1 MMRLLFAI
9 ALTVIAQHVG
19 SAAAQS
25 FPSRPVTIIAPFPAG
40 GPLDTIARIIAEPM
54 REALGQPVV
63 IENVPGAG
71 GNLGIGRLA
80 RAEADGHTV
89 GIGQWS
95 THVVNPVTYTLPYN
109 IETDFEPVALLTIT
123 PQLIIARKDFPAAD
137 IKDLIA
143 WLKANPDKATAAT
156 VGAAGGAQVSAMY
169 FQKETGTQFRFVP
182 YRGGAP
188 AVQDMVS
195 GRVDL
200 MFDQAANALGPVR
213 GGTVKA
219 YAVMS
224 KARWPAL
231 PDVPAI
237 DESGVP
243 GLYVSYWHA
252 LWAPKGTPKD
262 VLAKLNAAA
271 VHALADPNARKRLGE
286 VGQDIWPRDQQTP
299 AALTAYHKAE
309 IEKWWPIIRAAGL
322 KAQ

>member
-1 MMRLLFAI
+1 MKRILFAI
-9 ALTVIAQHVG
+9 ALIASVQNVG
-19 SAAAQS
+19 GAAAQS

-71 GNLGIGRLA
+71 GNLGIG
-80 RAEADGHTV
+80 
-89 GIGQWS
+89 QWS
-95 THVVNPVTYTLPYN
+95 THVVNPLTYALPYN
-109 IETDFEPVALLTIT
+109 LEPDFEPVALLTIT
-123 PQLIIARKDFPAAD
+123 PQLIIARNDFPAKD

-143 WLKANPDKATAAT
+143 WLKANPDKAAAAT

-188 AVQDMVS
+188 AVQDLAS

-200 MFDQAANALGPVR
+200 MFDQAGNALGPVR
-213 GGTVKA
+213 GGTIKA

-224 KARWPAL
+224 KTRWPAL

-252 LWAPKGTPKD
+252 MWAPKGTPRD
-262 VLAKLNAAA
+262 AIAKLNAA
-271 VHALADPNARKRLGE
+271 VMHALADPNTKKRLSD

-299 AALTAYHKAE
+299 AALAAYHKAE
-309 IEKWWPIIRAAGL
+309 IAKWWPIIKAAGL

>member
-1 MMRLLFAI
+1 L
-9 ALTVIAQHVG
+9 VIAFAVAVATFSSG
-19 SAAAQS
+19 GAGAQTY
-25 FPSRPVTIIAPFPAG
+25 PSRPIILIAPFPAG
-40 GPLDTIARIIAEPM
+40 GPLDTIARIIADPM
-54 REALGQPVV
+54 RESLGQPVV
-63 IENVPGAG
+63 IENVAGAG
-71 GNLGIGRLA
+71 GNLGVGRLA
-80 RAEADGHTV
+80 RAEPDGYTI

-109 IETDFEPVALLTIT
+109 VQTDFEPVALLTIT

-156 VGAAGGAQVSAMY
+156 VGAAGGAQVSALY

-182 YRGGAP
+182 YRGGGP

-195 GRVDL
+195 GQVDL

-213 GGTVKA
+213 GGTIKA

-224 KARWPAL
+224 KTRWASL
-231 PDVPAI
+231 PEVPAI
-237 DESGVP
+237 DESGVA
-243 GLYVSYWHA
+243 GLYVSYWHGM
-252 LWAPKGTPKD
+252 WAPKGTPKD
-262 VLAKLNAAA
+262 VIARLNAAVMQA
-271 VHALADPNARKRLGE
+271 LGNASARQRLAD

-299 AALTAYHKAE
+299 AALAAYHLAE